1 MRRRRGYRVN
11 GFTLDDVA
19 RASQDG
25 DLVGDKSDEPRLD
38 ADQAVQML
46 AASTSFTQTE
56 SVLGLVAHRDRRRVL
71 KRADQLRAGHDNRR
85 RRRTWR
91 DERLPFGE
99 EPY

>member
-11 GFTLDDVA
+11 GFTMDEIA
-19 RASQDG
+19 QTFQAG

-46 AASTSFTQTE
+46 AASTSLEQTQ
-56 SVLGLVAHRDRRRVL
+56 SVLGLVAHRDRRRVV
-71 KRADQLRAGHDNRR
+71 KRADQLRNGRDNRR

-99 EPY
+99 EAY